1 MTSFKY
7 LLDVPE
13 GWRYMFALSV
23 IPAVIQGI
31 GTLFLPRTP
40 RYLLLRGKS
49 ELALHTLQKIRGK
62 GIRVTSEYKEMR
74 TAILEEQRYHWYV
87 YNLSRTRYWYIA
99 LLNVGGTCSV

>member
-1 MTSFKY
+1 M
-7 LLDVPE
+7 LDVSE
-13 GWRYMFALSV
+13 GWRYMFALSI

-62 GIRVTSEYKEMR
+62 GTHVASEYKEIR
-74 TAILEEQRYHWYV
+74 AAILEEQKYHW
-87 YNLSRTRYWYIA
+87 
-99 LLNVGGTCSV
+99 